1 MKKLIS
7 VFCLLLAFCITA
19 CSSSLTAEEPAKTAK
34 TTEEKNEI
42 KTEVKTEAEDEAL
55 VEGVHDAAGF
65 AAGFGR
71 VEANPEPGVGLGGF
85 ANNEQRKSAV
95 IQDDILITCVCI
107 SDGES
112 KVLLY
117 SLDTLSVS
125 EAVWNQ
131 IAKQVDKELGIPREN
146 IILNCTHT
154 HSAPQLSTTS
164 LPSMK
169 SYMQT
174 FYPKAL
180 KAARIAVADLDRCE
194 MKIGRAETDGLNYVR
209 RYLNAD
215 GSYAGGTDLS
225 RGKDPALFRHE
236 TEADEE
242 MQVVVFDRV
251 HQKDIVLCNWQ
262 CHTTT
267 IGSSTG
273 TTVSADWVYPLRTTV
288 EKENDVHFSFHQGAG
303 GNLVPGGKLQ
313 GENNNGDYHK
323 HGGAIAKVV
332 KTAMDAAVPAESG
345 KITTLVEK
353 HKAEVKKADQAE
365 RGKSDTFELVAFSV
379 GDVSFVTAPFEM
391 CHELGQMTKAGT
403 PYKMTFVCAYSNG
416 SYSYVP
422 AEHSWANGGYE
433 VNSCHYLPGE
443 GERVVQHQLT
453 MLQTLFD
460 SRS

>member
-1 MKKLIS
+1 MKKIIGII
-7 VFCLLLAFCITA
+7 CLMLALCLVA
-19 CSSSLTAEEPAKTAK
+19 CSSALPSPTETK
-34 TTEEKNEI
+34 TEEHETEAQPTVEK
-42 KTEVKTEAEDEAL
+42 KTEEEIL
-55 VEGVHDAAGF
+55 PEGPHDATGF
-65 AAGFGR
+65 AVGFAR
-71 VEANPEPGVGLGGF
+71 VVANPPAGTGLGGF
-85 ANNEQRKSAV
+85 ANNASRVSAV
-95 IQDDILITCVCI
+95 IQDDIMITCICI

-131 IAKQVDKELGIPREN
+131 IASQTQKKLGIPREN

-164 LPSMK
+164 LANMK
-169 SYMQT
+169 AYMKL

-180 KAARIAVADLDRCE
+180 EAATRAVADLDRCE

-215 GSYAGGTDLS
+215 GTYAGGTDLS
-225 RGKDPALFRHE
+225 YGKDPALFRHE

-242 MQVVVFDRV
+242 MQVIVFDRV
-251 HQKDIVLCNWQ
+251 NQKDVVLCNWQ
-262 CHTTT
+262 CHTTS

-273 TTVSADWVYPLRTTV
+273 NIVSADWVYPLRTAV
-288 EKENDVHFSFHQGAG
+288 EEENDVHFSFHQGAG
-303 GNLVPGGKLQ
+303 GNLVPGGKFE
-313 GENNNGDYHK
+313 GENKNGDYHK
-323 HGGAIAKVV
+323 HGKAIAAVV
-332 KTAMDAAVPAESG
+332 KEAVQSATPVESG
-345 KITTLVEK
+345 KISTLVEK
-353 HKAEVKKADQAE
+353 HTATVKDADKAE
-365 RGKSDTFELVAFSV
+365 RGKTDVFQLVAFSI

-391 CHELGQMTKAGT
+391 CHELGQMTKKGT

-433 VNSCHYLPGE
+433 VRSCHYLPGE

-453 MLQTLFD
+453 MLQTLYEA
-460 SRS
+460 RS